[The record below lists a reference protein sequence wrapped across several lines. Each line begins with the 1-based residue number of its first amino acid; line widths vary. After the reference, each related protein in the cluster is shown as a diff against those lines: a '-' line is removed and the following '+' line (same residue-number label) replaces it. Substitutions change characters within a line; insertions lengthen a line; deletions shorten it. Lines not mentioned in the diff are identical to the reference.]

1 MMNKYGVHFMRYE
14 GTKKV
19 ADYTTYYEFYEQA
32 SIDYSLS
39 TTLIKVLLKMDSE
52 HTNPYM
58 VMELIEVIDGE
69 TRVIKGTTINKENKQ
84 DDNN

>member
-1 MMNKYGVHFMRYE
+1 MTKYGVHNMRYE
-14 GTKKV
+14 GNKKA
-19 ADYTTYYEFYEQA
+19 ADYTTYYESYAQA
-32 SIDYSLS
+32 LVDYSLS
-39 TTLIKVLLKMDSE
+39 TTLIKVLLQMDSE

-69 TRVIKGTTINKENKQ
+69 TRVIKGTTINKENKK

>member
-1 MMNKYGVHFMRYE
+1 MMNNYGVHFMRYE

-19 ADYTTYYEFYEQA
+19 ADYTTYYESYASA

-39 TTLIKVLLKMDSE
+39 TTLIKVLLQMDSE

-58 VMELIEVIDGE
+58 VMELIEVIDGD
-69 TRVIKGTTINKENKQ
+69 TRVIKGNTINKENKQ
-84 DDNN
+84 NDNN

>member
-1 MMNKYGVHFMRYE
+1 MTKYGVHFMRYE

-19 ADYTTYYEFYEQA
+19 ADYTTYYECYAQA
-32 SIDYSLS
+32 MIDYSLS
-39 TTLIKVLLKMDSE
+39 TKLTKVLLQMDSE

-69 TRVIKGTTINKENKQ
+69 TRVIKGTTINKEKKQ

>member
-1 MMNKYGVHFMRYE
+1 MMTKYGVHFMRYE
-14 GTKKV
+14 GTKKL
-19 ADYTTYYEFYEQA
+19 ADYTTYYECYAQA

-39 TTLIKVLLKMDSE
+39 NTLIKVLLQMDSD